1 MPKQPSQNV
10 AARDFSLVLN
20 QLNVYAELLQVSFPS
35 AVSKCRPEVLSP
47 PSALPEYKPQGAILS
62 LVEL

>member
-10 AARDFSLVLN
+10 AARDFSLVLD

-35 AVSKCRPEVLSP
+35 AVFKCRPEVLSP
-47 PSALPEYKPQGAILS
+47 SALPECKSPRCHPE
-62 LVEL
+62 VK